1 VFSCKETEFNASDKC
16 EFGVTDHVF
25 LAPSFGDYRLLSG
38 SAAVGCG
45 DASLTKRIS
54 IYNPIASWKEY
65 IEEKYYYRDFYGNE
79 IPKTGTINCGA
90 IQESVNPAGG
100 CVVFYGDNT
109 VQWETDIG
117 KMYLKDRRS
126 YAYAETYPTQ
136 WCAQATFGNGKPLF
150 KYDLL
155 PECTK
160 QLAHYPH
167 FDGKFWFSPP
177 PKDEVITNH
186 AYAAHDV
193 YYVDVNS
200 KARIS

>member
-1 VFSCKETEFNASDKC
+1 
-16 EFGVTDHVF
+16 
-25 LAPSFGDYRLLSG
+25 
-38 SAAVGCG
+38 
-45 DASLTKRIS
+45 
-54 IYNPIASWKEY
+54 
-65 IEEKYYYRDFYGNE
+65 
-79 IPKTGTINCGA
+79 
-90 IQESVNPAGG
+90 
-100 CVVFYGDNT
+100 
-109 VQWETDIG
+109 
-117 KMYLKDRRS
+117 MYLKNRRS

-177 PKDEVITNH
+177 PKDQVITNH

-200 KARIS
+200 KAESPDGLTPETAFTTIQDAVDAASGIYSKRSYISVAPGVYDKGGALDKGISNRVAVIGKTLRIVSTHGPEHTFIVGAPDPTTPPT